1 LDTAGDVV
9 SLGFSSIIF
18 EYFEGYPICPFF
30 TIFIA
35 YVV

>member
-1 LDTAGDVV
+1 
-9 SLGFSSIIF
+9 LGFSSIIF
-18 EYFEGYPICPFF
+18 EYFEVYPICPFF